1 MTRFLGE
8 RVVRGKSGVLAM
20 SFGMYC
26 LSGRR
31 PGDPIDIML
40 SGDPNMTAAD
50 AARLRHLYGLDR
62 PLLERY
68 MSWLADAVRGDFG
81 YSRLHQKPVLDILLP
96 RLANTAK
103 LVLFALSI
111 SICIAVPAAIFAA
124 RHPPSPADHAINLP
138 CFAGISLPSFWL
150 ALVLIIVF
158 AVILGVLP

>member
-8 RVVRGKSGVLAM
+8 RVIQGMIVLLAM
-20 SFGMYC
+20 SFVIYC
-26 LSGRR
+26 LIGLM
-31 PGDPIDIML
+31 PGARIDIML

-111 SICIAVPAAIFAA
+111 SICIAIPAGIFAA
-124 RHPPSPADHAINLP
+124 RHPRSPVDQAINLA
-138 CFAGISLPSFWL
+138 CFAGISLPSFSL
-150 ALVLIIVF
+150 APGLIILV
-158 AVILGVLP
+158 